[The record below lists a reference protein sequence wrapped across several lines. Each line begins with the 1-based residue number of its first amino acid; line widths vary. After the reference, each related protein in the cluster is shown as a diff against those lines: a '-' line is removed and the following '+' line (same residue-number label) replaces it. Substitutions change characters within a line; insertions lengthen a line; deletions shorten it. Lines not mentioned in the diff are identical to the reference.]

1 MESQDRA
8 YERLLEADPV
18 WVDVR
23 RAGDAVPGMTSS
35 MILTS
40 GPPASFPSLAAGQQ
54 QAIVGGALFE
64 GLAGTPAGAREA
76 IDAGDIT
83 VEPSHHHG
91 TVGSMAGVCT
101 ASMPVLVVENA
112 VHGTT
117 GHALLYEGPHRERL
131 TYGVFNQF
139 VRDTLTE
146 IRDVI
151 GPVLARV
158 VRQAGGVRL
167 KPLMREALR
176 MGDDLHSRSNA
187 ATLLLLRALA
197 QTVSEILAG
206 EPELVRQRLWSYLNG
221 SELFFLH
228 VAMAGS
234 KASADAAHGVH
245 GSGLVTAMAQ
255 SSTEFGVRVSGL
267 GERWFTSALPPVQG
281 KYFEG
286 FGPDDGAHLGG
297 ESMINETVG
306 LGGCA
311 APAAFALAPY
321 LGGADAMLER
331 QERLYSI
338 AFAEHS
344 DFVIPFTGRGTPT
357 GFDVRSI
364 SEQRVTPV
372 IHTGIAHRD
381 GGQIGAGYFEA
392 PISVFD
398 EAASALAMGSAGKYS
413 GSKEDRK

>member
-1 MESQDRA
+1 MQ
-8 YERLLEADPV
+8 P
-18 WVDVR
+18 
-23 RAGDAVPGMTSS
+23 
-35 MILTS
+35 
-40 GPPASFPSLAAGQQ
+40 
-54 QAIVGGALFE
+54 
-64 GLAGTPAGAREA
+64 
-76 IDAGDIT
+76 
-83 VEPSHHHG
+83 
-91 TVGSMAGVCT
+91 T
-101 ASMPVLVVENA
+101 AF
-112 VHGTT
+112 T
-117 GHALLYEGPHRERL
+117 
-131 TYGVFNQF
+131 
-139 VRDTLTE
+139 
-146 IRDVI
+146 
-151 GPVLARV
+151 
-158 VRQAGGVRL
+158 
-167 KPLMREALR
+167 
-176 MGDDLHSRSNA
+176 
-187 ATLLLLRALA
+187 
-197 QTVSEILAG
+197 
-206 EPELVRQRLWSYLNG
+206 
-221 SELFFLH
+221 
-228 VAMAGS
+228 
-234 KASADAAHGVH
+234 

-311 APAAFALAPY
+311 APAAFALASY

-398 EAASALAMGSAGKYS
+398 EAASALAMGSTGKYS